1 MNKLTLFLYLVL
13 LSVIGISITS
23 CEDEDLP
30 ISDGFGYLVK
40 PSPTLNIFPDPNDPN
55 GRTRGN
61 DVNEFV
67 FVIKD
72 LSGATVQSFERFA
85 DVPDS
90 VQLPTGSYYAEL
102 YNDDFSIA
110 AFNFPYYY
118 GRSLDFQID
127 KEQVKTVNI
136 EAEPSNF
143 RVKIEWSDDIII
155 NTFVSYSAQ
164 ANGIN
169 GSLMYDET
177 TTDYGYFG
185 IGELSIEATLIYNAN
200 DGSQVTKVVSG
211 VISNPQ
217 VADSYTA
224 RIEAELVNGSIIFNV
239 SVFDEWNEKDIVIG
253 GGGSG
258 GGSTAPTLP
267 DAPTIVFPTTANQ
280 FIPSSEFFIPLTW
293 TQVSGAVEYE
303 ILKGKNLNSLSSI
316 RRVTDTTNNVGIN
329 SGVEFIKV
337 IAHFAD
343 GSTSEALTSVYLK
356 HSPQPNEENLFNEI
370 SPLPDDI
377 ITYEDGNL
385 INSMNEFLFEAT
397 PLQSPSPAEVR
408 LAINT
413 FDDGSI
419 VSENNAPINHYFSI
433 GKGGPTWY
441 NYNTTDNPGTTT
453 YTKTEDVYFIG
464 VVNPS
469 TSDFSLFKHFDPTY
483 IEVNLNNYSWAN
495 GTPYYFVQKR
505 EAGTTIWLTV
515 GDGWTTSKTIMD
527 TDVVEGRTYEYR
539 FKVSPYGNNS
549 DNTEFTSP
557 KTITLN

>member
-1 MNKLTLFLYLVL
+1 MNKLNISLYLIL
-13 LSVIGISITS
+13 LLVTGTLITS

-30 ISDGFGYLVK
+30 ISDDFGYLVK
-40 PSPTLNIFPDPNDPN
+40 PSPTLNIFPDPN
-55 GRTRGN
+55 GRTQGN

-72 LSGATVQSFERFA
+72 LSGATVQLFERFA

-143 RVKIEWSDDIII
+143 RVKIEWSDDII
-155 NTFVSYSAQ
+155 NTFISYSAQ

-169 GSLMYDET
+169 GSLMYDEN

-185 IGELSIEATLIYNAN
+185 IGKLSIEATLIYNAN

-211 VISNPQ
+211 VISDPQ
-217 VADSYTA
+217 TADSYTA
-224 RIEAELVNGSIIFNV
+224 RIEAELINGSIVFNI
-239 SVFDEWNEKDIVIG
+239 SLFDEWNEKDIIIG

-258 GGSTAPTLP
+258 GGSNEPIFP

-280 FIPSSEFFIPLTW
+280 FMPYDDFSIPLKW
-293 TQVSGAVEYE
+293 TQVPDAVEYE
-303 ILKGKNLNSLSSI
+303 IFKGKNLNSMSSLN
-316 RRVTDTTNNVGIN
+316 RVTDTTYGVIII

-337 IAHFAD
+337 VAHFAD
-343 GSTSEALTSVYLK
+343 GTTSEALTSLYLK
-356 HSPQPNEENLFNEI
+356 HDPQPNEENLFNEV

-397 PLQSPSPAEVR
+397 PIQALNSSTDVR
-408 LAINT
+408 LVIDS
-413 FDDGSI
+413 FGDGTI
-419 VSENNAPINHYFSI
+419 VSENNSPINSFVDL
-433 GKGGPTWY
+433 GNGGPTWY
-441 NYNTTDNPGTTT
+441 YYRTDDFGTANDK
-453 YTKTEDVYFIG
+453 KTEDLYFIG
-464 VVNPS
+464 ITNPS
-469 TSDFSLFKHFDPTY
+469 TSDIALFKHFDPTY
-483 IEVNLNNYSWAN
+483 IEVNLNSYSWVN

-527 TDVVEGRTYEYR
+527 TDVVEGETYEYR
-539 FKVSPYGNNS
+539 FKVSPYGTNADNS
-549 DNTEFTSP
+549 EFTLP
-557 KTITLN
+557 KTVTLN